1 METDTNTPAQ
11 NPDIQTLA
19 GMERRMLASMR
30 EMLHDPALLNHLA
43 EEIADRLDG
52 FDDKTMGRLIDEASH
67 TSPVVSEEDILKAL
81 KT

>member
-1 METDTNTPAQ
+1 MEKHTNIPLQT
-11 NPDIQTLA
+11 PDIQTLA
-19 GMERRMLASMR
+19 GMEQRMLAGMR

-52 FDDKTMGRLIDEASH
+52 FDDKTMGHLIDEAAR
-67 TSPVVSEEDILKAL
+67 TSPVVSEEEVLKAL

>member
-1 METDTNTPAQ
+1 METPSNTPLQNQDAQ
-11 NPDIQTLA
+11 ALA
-19 GMERRMLASMR
+19 GMEQRMLASMR

-52 FDDKTMGRLIDEASH
+52 FDDKTMGHLIDEASR
-67 TSPVVSEEDILKAL
+67 TSPVVSEEEVLKAL